1 MQAVDE
7 RAQRASMLLR
17 RQMILTALGLGV
29 LVLVIVF
36 AQTAEGAPKPRTPV
50 DTYLQ
55 AHKPREPGSLRLA
68 YVQLF
73 VAAAVAL
80 MTLGHAAHVV
90 AFVFRRKVS

>member
-1 MQAVDE
+1 MTAVDE
-7 RAQRASMLLR
+7 RAERASTLLR
-17 RQMILTALGLGV
+17 RQMVLTALGIVV
-29 LVLVIVF
+29 LLLVMAF
-36 AQTAEGAPKPRTPV
+36 ANTQQAPKPSGAADV
-50 DTYLQ
+50 YLNAHRPPQ
-55 AHKPREPGSLRLA
+55 AGNLRLA